1 MGQIILVT
9 GGSRS
14 GKSSWAQNTA
24 EAISDRRVFIATCP
38 VIDEEMQERIRKH
51 RKARNERNW
60 HTIEEPLDIAGA
72 IDSSHEFPVALVD
85 CLTLWI
91 NNLMY
96 RAGKENAA
104 ITETDIV
111 MECRRVI
118 GAAKLHP
125 GAVVFVTNEVG
136 MGIVPENAQARLYRD
151 LSGRCNQ
158 VMAEACDRVV
168 LMVSGLP
175 LEMKPSLHPHL

>member
-1 MGQIILVT
+1 MRQIILVT
-9 GGSRS
+9 GGGRS
-14 GKSSWAQNTA
+14 GKSSWAQKTA
-24 EAISDRRVFIATCP
+24 ESISPRRVFIATCP
-38 VIDEEMQERIRKH
+38 VIDDEMRERIRKH
-51 RKARNERNW
+51 REAREERNW

-72 IDSSHEFPVALVD
+72 IDSSHDFPVALID

-96 RAGKENAA
+96 RAEKDSVV

-118 GAAKLHP
+118 DAAKRHP
-125 GAVVFVTNEVG
+125 GAVLFVTNEVG
-136 MGIVPENAQARLYRD
+136 MGIIPENTQARLYRD
-151 LSGRCNQ
+151 LAGRCNQ
-158 VMAEACDRVV
+158 VMAEASGRVV

-175 LEMKPSLHPHL
+175 MEIKNSP

>member
-14 GKSSWAQNTA
+14 GKSSWAQKTA
-24 EAISDRRVFIATCP
+24 ESISPRRVFIATCP
-38 VIDEEMQERIRKH
+38 VIDDEMRERIRKH
-51 RKARNERNW
+51 REAREERNW
-60 HTIEEPLDIAGA
+60 HTIEESLDIAGA
-72 IDSSHEFPVALVD
+72 IDSCHDYPVALID

-96 RAGKENAA
+96 RAEKDSAV

-118 GAAKLHP
+118 DAAKRRP
-125 GAVVFVTNEVG
+125 GAVLFVTNEVG
-136 MGIVPENAQARLYRD
+136 MGIIPENAQARLYRD
-151 LSGRCNQ
+151 LAGRCNQ
-158 VMAEACDRVV
+158 VIAEASDRVV
-168 LMVSGLP
+168 FMVSGLP
-175 LEMKPSLHPHL
+175 MEIKKSS